1 MNRVWKVILLVAFTS
16 LFVIGAVYVRSE
28 SSSDAKT
35 VTVYKTP
42 TCGCCKKWVGLLI
55 KSGYQVTV
63 HDLSDLTEI
72 KTEYGVPRALASCH
86 TAIIDGYVLEGHV
99 PIDVIQKMLKEK
111 PKVTG
116 ITVPGM
122 PMGSPGMEGD
132 YSEPYDVLTFDSQ
145 GNTSV
150 YTSH

>member
-1 MNRVWKVILLVAFTS
+1 MNRVWKIILLTAFTS
-16 LFVIGAVYVRSE
+16 LFVIGAVSVRPE

-42 TCGCCKKWVGLLI
+42 TCGCCKKWVGLLE
-55 KSGYQVTV
+55 KNGFQVTV
-63 HDLSDLTEI
+63 YDLSDLTQI
-72 KTEYGVPRALASCH
+72 KTEYGVPQTLASCH
-86 TAIIDGYVLEGHV
+86 TAIVDGYVVEGHV
-99 PIDVIQKMLKEK
+99 PIYVIQKMLKEK

-132 YSEPYDVLTFDSQ
+132 YSEPYDVLTFDRQ
-145 GNTSV
+145 GNTKV